1 MPIKPDDDIYIDCKP
16 VNMINADEDDNGSG
30 STNPNA
36 NAKTNPMSLIS
47 TQLMAPSAMDNVG
60 LQTVI
65 GIAAIAVIY
74 SLGNY
79 VFKSFPKSLITER
92 MNE

>member
-16 VNMINADEDDNGSG
+16 VNMINGDEDDNEY
-30 STNPNA
+30 P
-36 NAKTNPMSLIS
+36 KTNTNAMAAIS
-47 TQLMAPSAMDNVG
+47 SQLMAPSAMDNVG

-65 GIAAIAVIY
+65 GITAIAVIY